1 MTTKR
6 ITDALLQMQVDCLTT
21 ALNLPEK
28 SWIDGKA
35 QVGNIHLE
43 YVNGRVGLLQHAN
56 EGGGCTRI
64 LHSTTKRELF
74 GQIDGI
80 LIGIRLAREYVK

>member
-1 MTTKR
+1 MTR
-6 ITDALLQMQVDCLTT
+6 INDALLQMRVDYLNK

-28 SWIDGKA
+28 PFVGGKA

-43 YVNGRVGLLQHAN
+43 HVNGRVGVLQHVN

-80 LIGIRLAREYVK
+80 LTGIRLALTLLKP

>member
-1 MTTKR
+1 MTR
-6 ITDALLQMQVDCLTT
+6 INDALLQMRVDYLNK

>member
-1 MTTKR
+1 MTR
-6 ITDALLQMQVDCLTT
+6 INDALLQMRVDYLNK

-43 YVNGRVGLLQHAN
+43 HVNGRVGVLQHVN

-80 LIGIRLAREYVK
+80 LTGIRLALTLLKP